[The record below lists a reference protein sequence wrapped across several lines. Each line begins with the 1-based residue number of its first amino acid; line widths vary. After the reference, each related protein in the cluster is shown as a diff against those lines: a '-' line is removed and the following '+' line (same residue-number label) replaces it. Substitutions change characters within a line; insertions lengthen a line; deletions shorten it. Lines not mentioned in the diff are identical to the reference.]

1 MTSAGV
7 RTEWLD
13 AIDSTNEEARRR
25 FKAGEIGPL
34 WVAARRQTAGR
45 GRRGRNWADLDGN
58 LYCSGMYS
66 LKCSPGEAAQ
76 LSFAAAIAAAEVCQS
91 ALSGH
96 TVKVKWP
103 NDVLID
109 GQKVCGILLESA
121 DAPGQVVQL
130 VVGIGIN
137 LVAAPDIPDR
147 PAISLAALGATVDVD
162 SALERL
168 TGRFE
173 HWRSVWAREGFTP
186 IRDAWLSRAHGVG
199 QRCLVRLETETLEG
213 VFTDLAPDGSLKL
226 ELAGGQSRLISA
238 GDVFFPGALG

>member
-1 MTSAGV
+1 MTASGV

-13 AIDSTNEEARRR
+13 EIDSTNDEARRR
-25 FKAGEIGPL
+25 FRAGEIGPL
-34 WVAARRQTAGR
+34 WIAARRQTAGR
-45 GRRGRNWADLDGN
+45 GRRGRAWADLSRN
-58 LYCSGMYS
+58 LYCSGLYS
-66 LKCSPGEAAQ
+66 LKCLPGEAAQ
-76 LSFAAAIAAAEVCQS
+76 LSFAAALAAAEVCQS
-91 ALSGH
+91 ALADH
-96 TVKVKWP
+96 TAKVKWP

-137 LVAAPDIPDR
+137 IMAAPDIPER
-147 PAISLAALGATVDVD
+147 PAVSLASLGA
-162 SALERL
+162 SINPANALEL
-168 TGRFE
+168 LVERFE

-186 IRDAWLSRAHGVG
+186 IREAWLARAHGVG
-199 QRCLVRLETETLEG
+199 QRCLVRLENETLEG
-213 VFTDLAPDGSLKL
+213 VFTDLAADGSLKL

>member
-1 MTSAGV
+1 MTASGV

-13 AIDSTNEEARRR
+13 EVDSTNEEARRR
-25 FKAGEIGPL
+25 FKGGEIGPL
-34 WVAARRQTAGR
+34 WIAARRQTAGR

-76 LSFAAAIAAAEVCQS
+76 LSFAAALAAAEVCQS
-91 ALSGH
+91 SLADQ
-96 TVKVKWP
+96 TARVKWP
-103 NDVLID
+103 NDVLIG

-121 DAPGQVVQL
+121 DAPGQIVQL

-137 LVAAPDIPDR
+137 LAAAPDIPER
-147 PAISLAALGATVDVD
+147 PAISLAALGAGLDVD
-162 SALERL
+162 AALDL
-168 TGRFE
+168 LVARFE
-173 HWRSVWAREGFTP
+173 HWRSVWARDGFTP

-213 VFTDLAPDGSLKL
+213 VFTDLAADGSLKL
-226 ELAGGQSRLISA
+226 ELAGGHSRLISA